1 MKKNETLIND
11 IYETIGVLAKGK
23 ELKIPPEVLEDFGK
37 DMAQALKD
45 WSIPQEVSTE
55 MKPGLR
61 MSNIGKPD
69 RQLWYDINSEDKE
82 EKELAPNMYIKF
94 LYGHLLEV
102 LLLTFVRLAGHKVA
116 NEQKEIN
123 VDGIKGHLDCTI
135 NGEVVDVKT
144 ASGYAFKK
152 FNEGTLAEDD
162 SFGYLAQ
169 LAGYEQ
175 AMQTDK
181 GGFLVMNKE
190 SGELSFF
197 KPDDMEKP
205 NIKNRI
211 KNIKKIIK
219 EKNPP
224 DYCYDSVPEGKSG
237 NMKLPRQC
245 TWCAYKFKCR
255 SNENGGQG
263 LRVFKYA
270 KGNTYLTHIEK
281 VPNVEEILV

>member
-123 VDGIKGHLDCTI
+123 VDGIKGHMDCTI